1 MKTVSNNFIATGAAA
16 RTDTSDN
23 VTGMSR
29 SPTPRR
35 RATLASLAA
44 ELKVS
49 RTTISNAYNRPDQL
63 SADLRDRVLAT
74 AKRLGY
80 PGPDPVARSL
90 RTRKAG
96 AVGLVMTEPLNYSFN
111 DPAAL
116 DFVAGLAESCE
127 EAGQGL
133 LLVAVG
139 PNRSVSDGSAAV
151 LSAGVDGFV
160 VYSTS
165 DDDPYLQVVLQR
177 HLPVVVVDQPKDVPD
192 TSRVCIDDR
201 AAMAELAKHVVELGH
216 RQIGVL
222 TMRLGRERPPGDGK
236 PVVADPDRLR
246 TPHFHVQRE
255 RIDGVYDAMT
265 EAGLDPESLT
275 VVESYEHQPASG
287 GIAADVALEANPGIT
302 ALICTADVLAVSAM
316 DHLRARGIYVPGQ
329 MTVTGFDGV
338 PDAVRRGLTTVKQ
351 PSMDKG
357 RRAGDLLHNPPR
369 SGLPAIDVLETEL
382 IRGRTSGPPS

>member
-1 MKTVSNNFIATGAAA
+1 
-16 RTDTSDN
+16 
-23 VTGMSR
+23 MSR

-63 SADLRDRVLAT
+63 SADLRERVLAT

-80 PGPDPVARSL
+80 AGPDPVARSL

-96 AVGLVMTEPLNYSFN
+96 AVGLILTEPLNYSFS

-139 PNRSVSDGSAAV
+139 PNRSVSDGAAGV
-151 LSAGVDGFV
+151 LAAGVDGFV
-160 VYSTS
+160 VYSAS
-165 DDDPYLQVVLQR
+165 DDDPYLPVVLQR
-177 HLPVVVVDQPKDVPD
+177 HLPVVVVDQPQDVPGA
-192 TSRVCIDDR
+192 SRVCIDDR
-201 AAMAELAKHVVELGH
+201 GAMRRLAEHVVELGH
-216 RQIGVL
+216 REIGLL
-222 TMRLGRERPPGDGK
+222 TMRLGRDRQSQRPA
-236 PVVADPDRLR
+236 VADPQRVQ

-255 RIDGVYDAMT
+255 RIRGVYDAVT
-265 EAGLDPESLT
+265 AGGIDPKTLT
-275 VVESYEHQPASG
+275 VVESYEHLPASG
-287 GIAADVALEANPGIT
+287 GAAAEVALEVNPRLT
-302 ALICTADVLAVSAM
+302 ALICTADVLALSAM
-316 DHLRARGIYVPGQ
+316 DYLRAQGIYVPGQ

-338 PDAVRRGLTTVKQ
+338 PEALRRGLTTVVQ
-351 PSMDKG
+351 PSMEKG
-357 RRAGDLLHNPPR
+357 RRAGRLLHRPPR
-369 SGLPAIDVLETEL
+369 SGLPVIDVLDTEMV
-382 IRGRTSGPPS
+382 RGRTAGPPA

>member
-1 MKTVSNNFIATGAAA
+1 
-16 RTDTSDN
+16 
-23 VTGMSR
+23 MSPR

-63 SADLRDRVLAT
+63 SADLRERVLAT
-74 AKRLGY
+74 AKRMGY

-96 AVGLVMTEPLNYSFN
+96 AVGLVMTEPLNYSFS

-127 EAGQGL
+127 DAGQGL

-139 PNRSVSDGSAAV
+139 PNRKVSDGAAAV

-160 VYSTS
+160 VYSAS

-177 HLPVVVVDQPKDVPD
+177 HLPVVVVDQPQNISG

-201 AAMAELAKHVVELGH
+201 AAMAELARYVVELGH
-216 RQIGVL
+216 REIGLL
-222 TMRLGRERPPGDGK
+222 TMRLGRDRPHGTGK
-236 PVVADPDRLR
+236 PVVASAERLE
-246 TPHFHVQRE
+246 TPLFHVQRE
-255 RIDGVYDAMT
+255 RLHGVYDAMT
-265 EAGLDPESLT
+265 EAGLAPQSLT
-275 VVESYEHQPASG
+275 VVESYEHQPTSG
-287 GIAADVALEANPGIT
+287 GLAAEVALAANPRLT
-302 ALICTADVLAVSAM
+302 ALMCTADVLALSAM
-316 DHLRARGIYVPGQ
+316 DWLRAHGIYVPGQ

-338 PDAVRRGLTTVKQ
+338 PEALRRGLTTVRQ
-351 PSMDKG
+351 PSLEKG
-357 RRAGDLLHNPPR
+357 RRAGHLLHSPPR
-369 SGLPAIDVLETEL
+369 SGLPVLDVLPTEL
-382 IRGRTSGPPS
+382 VRGRTSGPPV

>member
-1 MKTVSNNFIATGAAA
+1 MP
-16 RTDTSDN
+16 
-23 VTGMSR
+23 R
-29 SPTPRR
+29 SSTPRR

-63 SADLRDRVLAT
+63 SAELRERVLAT

-96 AVGLVMTEPLNYSFN
+96 AVGLMITEPLNYSFS

-139 PNRSVSDGSAAV
+139 PNRSVGDGTAAI
-151 LSAGVDGFV
+151 LAAGVDGFV
-160 VYSTS
+160 VYSAS
-165 DDDPYLQVVLQR
+165 DDDPYLAVVQQR
-177 HLPVVVVDQPKDVPD
+177 QLPVVVVDQPKDVPGA
-192 TSRVCIDDR
+192 SHICIDDR
-201 AAMAELAKHVVELGH
+201 DAMRRLTEHVVQLGH
-216 RQIGVL
+216 REIALL
-222 TMRLGRERPPGDGK
+222 TMRLDRDK
-236 PVVADPDRLR
+236 PQGGSGPTVADPDRLR

-255 RIDGVYDAMT
+255 RIAGVRDGMNA
-265 EAGLDPESLT
+265 AGLDSGSLT
-275 VVESYEHQPASG
+275 VVESYEHLPTSG
-287 GIAADVALEANPGIT
+287 GAAAAVALDANPRLT
-302 ALICTADVLAVSAM
+302 ALMCTADVLALSAM

-338 PDAVRRGLTTVKQ
+338 PEALRRGLTTVIQ
-351 PSMDKG
+351 PSVEKG
-357 RRAGDLLHNPPR
+357 RRAGQLLHHPPR
-369 SGLPAIDVLETEL
+369 SGLPVVEVLDTEVV
-382 IRGRTSGPPS
+382 RGRTAGPPA